1 MTESWPAIAFGWPAI
16 ILAIGLAI
24 AGILRR
30 QWQWPIAAALIGI
43 PFTVYLAGS
52 PSLGWIAIGLSPMLA
67 GAGIAVRYRRIK
79 VAWLCLAPFVVVSSW
94 VALVVAIE

>member
-1 MTESWPAIAFGWPAI
+1 MTESSPAIAFGWPAI

-52 PSLGWIAIGLSPMLA
+52 PSIGWVAIFLSPMLA
-67 GAGIAVRYRRIK
+67 VAGIAVRYRRINA
-79 VAWLCLAPFVVVSSW
+79 AWSCLIPFVAVSSW
-94 VALVVAIE
+94 VALTVANQ